1 MASEVKKINLN
12 TPAIIAGWGLTI
24 IILVWQLAIKDSE
37 YSLKTDHLQ
46 VAMGNLDSRLDTA
59 EEFRLDISSDLA
71 EIKTDLIWIRK
82 QLEENA
88 SGIRKI
94 NEQDR

>member
-1 MASEVKKINLN
+1 MATEGKKISLS
-12 TPAIIAGWGLTI
+12 TLTILAGWGLTI
-24 IILVWQLAIKDSE
+24 LTLVWQIALKDSA
-37 YSLKTDHLQ
+37 YSLKISHLEI
-46 VAMGNLDSRLDTA
+46 AINTLDDRLDIA

-88 SGIRKI
+88 SGIRAI
-94 NEQDR
+94 NENNR